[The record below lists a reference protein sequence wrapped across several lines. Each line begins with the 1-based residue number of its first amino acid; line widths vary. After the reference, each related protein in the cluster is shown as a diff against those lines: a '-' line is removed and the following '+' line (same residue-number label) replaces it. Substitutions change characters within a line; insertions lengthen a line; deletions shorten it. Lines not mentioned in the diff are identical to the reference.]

1 MFSLLTDVGVM
12 RLGRLTSLITVVL
25 ILFSFFMVNVTTA
38 DDTIDNIVVA
48 DFYIDFVTGT
58 NLDLEI
64 IMDTHR
70 LTTDETYTEDEIKN
84 ADDLKLGAF
93 SFLLYQMLE
102 RQLDETFKNA
112 DILNFSIPTFDGD
125 KFSEQ
130 LNIKLT
136 TSFFGLNNSV
146 NVDDLI
152 NGVLDMGAV
161 VNYSLNLQVEPGW
174 NITYTIRL
182 GQNLGYKRTTGN
194 VNGDNIEWSVKNWD
208 GNTPSGSAE
217 IELKMDNPTTPAL
230 ESEDIY
236 LEFILDSK
244 NVEPTSLVAN
254 ILVKS
259 TDIGSYNVL
268 PSFIY
273 NLDIMP
279 ADGIRLFVDNGFFT
293 WDECYDNTIE
303 PLRENIKSTIE
314 KSSFNQTLDITF
326 SWDTKT
332 TTDCLVPYEISNMDD
347 KPSVKAILTDCQV
360 DLQIFNISSRALFGL
375 VNSGAEADVS
385 EEDVNF
391 GDDLENI
398 GYDYNVTL
406 YLPDSLY
413 LDGENIYTWNN
424 SIPVSGGFGSD
435 VATSYTEEK
444 KNTIIEIEVETT
456 DLNLLSFLTGKTE
469 LTLGLDLKKT
479 RNYNVTAVPNQF
491 TLPEKISV
499 DYLNSDAFR
508 LCVEENV
515 FSKES
520 VTAFLNDE
528 KNLFETT
535 LRQVLPEL
543 NVRAYVDRDAF
554 EKSLDLW
561 DRNIS
566 KMDANVPVKTASCA
580 HSSFSVPF
588 DLSFLPP
595 GFDIPTK
602 KFNFTGLPNQEVTY
616 KIIFSHGIYVDTN
629 DLLNKAVV
637 KETKDGRY
645 YIEITFSDSEADL
658 DVEVS
663 CKMTPSALFIIGLFM
678 PCIVSLI
685 IAIILIIVIYIIR
698 KKRKGRKIETTI
710 EEEDLTGYEDEDYY
724 VPPPPGSK

>member
-194 VNGDNIEWSVKNWD
+194 VDGDDIEWSVKNWD

-499 DYLNSDAFR
+499 DYLNSDAFI
-508 LCVEENV
+508 
-515 FSKES
+515 
-520 VTAFLNDE
+520 
-528 KNLFETT
+528 LFV
-535 LRQVLPEL
+535 RIVR
-543 NVRAYVDRDAF
+543 NVR
-554 EKSLDLW
+554 
-561 DRNIS
+561 
-566 KMDANVPVKTASCA
+566 
-580 HSSFSVPF
+580 
-588 DLSFLPP
+588 
-595 GFDIPTK
+595 
-602 KFNFTGLPNQEVTY
+602 
-616 KIIFSHGIYVDTN
+616 
-629 DLLNKAVV
+629 
-637 KETKDGRY
+637 
-645 YIEITFSDSEADL
+645 
-658 DVEVS
+658 
-663 CKMTPSALFIIGLFM
+663 
-678 PCIVSLI
+678 
-685 IAIILIIVIYIIR
+685 
-698 KKRKGRKIETTI
+698 
-710 EEEDLTGYEDEDYY
+710 
-724 VPPPPGSK
+724 